1 MNQQKKH
8 QLKEGFRAIYFA
20 ESCREA
26 EASFEA
32 WAKIIPDSLPEFQT
46 VINTVRNWHTEI
58 FNYFDCRYTNGIVE
72 CLNNTIKSVE
82 RLGRG
87 FSFEVL
93 PC

>member
-26 EASFEA
+26 ESSFEA
-32 WAKIIPDSLPEFQT
+32 WAKIIPDSLPEFQA